1 MARHFDLDLLNALV
15 VVADAGSLSAA
26 APRLCRSQSAVS
38 EQIRKLEEIC
48 GLPLLVRG
56 KRGATPTPAGDR
68 LIGHARELLIL
79 SDAAFRDMRDSHLAG
94 DLRLAITDY
103 FRPGALP
110 GILRRVR
117 DRFPRLHLHVS
128 IRKSALI
135 EKDMEAGAF
144 DLGISMAI
152 LDRDGRGGRPDPTHP
167 SYISLRREPLMWVAD
182 PSFSP
187 PVVRSEDGRIPLL
200 VLPETCSLQRFVV
213 RMLDASGVS
222 YVIAHSASGVA
233 GLQMA
238 VTAGLG
244 VTCLNGSAV
253 PDGAVAPKGI
263 SDLPTLPEVDFRLTA
278 PRAGEPAFLSEVR
291 ELLVDCLR

>member
-1 MARHFDLDLLNALV
+1 MARHFDLDLLNTLV
-15 VVADAGSLSAA
+15 AVADAGSLSAA
-26 APRLCRSQSAVS
+26 APHLCRSQSAVS
-38 EQIRKLEEIC
+38 EQIRKLEEVC
-48 GLPLLVRG
+48 GLPLLVRR
-56 KRGATPTPAGDR
+56 KSGATPTPAGNR
-68 LIGHARELLIL
+68 LLGHARELLAL
-79 SDAAFRDMRDSHLAG
+79 SDAAYRDMRDSHLVG
-94 DLRLAITDY
+94 DLHLAITDY

-128 IRKSALI
+128 IRKSAQI
-135 EKDMEAGAF
+135 EKDMEGGAF

-152 LDRDGRGGRPDPTHP
+152 LDRDGQAVPCPPNQIR
-167 SYISLRREPLMWVAD
+167 LRREPLMWICD

-187 PVVRSEDGRIPLL
+187 SETPLGDSRMPLL

-213 RMLDASGVS
+213 RILDASGVS
-222 YVIAHSASGVA
+222 YGIAHSASGVA

-244 VTCLNGSAV
+244 VTCLNASAV
-253 PDGAVAPKGI
+253 PDGAIPPKGI
-263 SDLPTLPEVDFRLTA
+263 PDLPALPEVDFLLTA
-278 PRAGEPAFLSEVR
+278 PRVGESAFLSDVR